1 MNAPSGIALSNTVS
15 MIPLSCHAALTEELK
30 RGCRD
35 VYNLNLCNHSRDQ
48 RMSLPGTHGM
58 DSELLA
64 MVVGFLTMNTV
75 NFTSLVASHSPVNHG
90 FWSRLMGEQRT
101 QEKTAHAKALMD
113 LRRLL
118 AEQDS
123 LPWREDR
130 VHYWQKLDRLYKGFD
145 HLDQREINH
154 FFELLMGKSY
164 AQLVA
169 YSYVAVDST
178 INQSSLADPQYVT
191 SPYVSDLIREDCVLS
206 LFSSAVGQQKHQ
218 HSTEQESDSS
228 HYDDWKPDWYGDR
241 GLDESEGFDDAIELE
256 TPIYPALSAFSVMNQ
271 GMRHATLTAALAKA
285 FSYSVS
291 KHPTK
296 RIHIRFMGESLLI
309 GTLSPK
315 CFSIDSLE
323 VPANNGVNLSKTE
336 ALETICVAAANAG
349 LSTSLDDLLSTELGL

>member
-1 MNAPSGIALSNTVS
+1 MP
-15 MIPLSCHAALTEELK
+15 
-30 RGCRD
+30 
-35 VYNLNLCNHSRDQ
+35 
-48 RMSLPGTHGM
+48 LPGTHGM

-64 MVVGFLTMNTV
+64 MLVGFLTMNTV
-75 NFTSLVASHSPVNHG
+75 NYTSLVASHSPVSHG
-90 FWSRLMGEQRT
+90 FWSRLLGEQRT
-101 QEKTAHAKALMD
+101 QAKTAHAQALMD

-145 HLDQREINH
+145 HLDQREIDH

-178 INQSSLADPQYVT
+178 LNQSSLVDPLYVT
-191 SPYVSDLIREDCVLS
+191 SPYVSELIREDCVLS
-206 LFSSAVGQQKHQ
+206 LFSSVVGKLRHL
-218 HSTEQESDSS
+218 HSAEKESDSS
-228 HYDDWKPDWYGDR
+228 YDDWNPDWYGDR
-241 GLDESEGFDDAIELE
+241 GVDDSEGFDDANDLE
-256 TPIYPALSAFSVMNQ
+256 TPIYPPLSAFSVMNQ
-271 GMRHATLTAALAKA
+271 GMRHETLTAALAQA

-291 KHPTK
+291 KHHTK

-315 CFSIDSLE
+315 SFSIDSFE
-323 VPANNGVNLSKTE
+323 VPANNGVTLCKTE
-336 ALETICVAAANAG
+336 VLEAMCAAVANAG
-349 LSTSLDDLLSTELGL
+349 LSTSLDDLLSMELGL